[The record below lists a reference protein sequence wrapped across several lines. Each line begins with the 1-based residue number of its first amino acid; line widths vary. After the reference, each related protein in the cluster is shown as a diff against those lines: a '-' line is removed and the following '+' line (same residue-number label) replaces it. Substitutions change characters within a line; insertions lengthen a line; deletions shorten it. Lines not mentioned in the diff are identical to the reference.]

1 MTYSELSQMETGS
14 AAPISHASPPSYAPS
29 QDPKRLSP
37 LMRVMLWLLVA
48 IVTVMLVDYAFTRYN
63 VIAALVDLIE
73 WAKDYET
80 KRWEDAFQLAKES
93 LDKGVPVTIDGLIM
107 NGTATGTTIKMIK
120 DVA

>member
-1 MTYSELSQMETGS
+1 
-14 AAPISHASPPSYAPS
+14 
-29 QDPKRLSP
+29 
-37 LMRVMLWLLVA
+37 MRVMLWLLVA